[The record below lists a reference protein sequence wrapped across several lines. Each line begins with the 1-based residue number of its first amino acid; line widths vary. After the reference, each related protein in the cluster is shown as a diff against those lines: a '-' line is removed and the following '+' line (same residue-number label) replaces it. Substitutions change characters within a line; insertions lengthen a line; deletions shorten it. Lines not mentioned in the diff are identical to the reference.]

1 MNRFAL
7 EALPSTSPYK
17 DLIFGD
23 VRVEER
29 KAFFGYEICVR
40 FLYTD
45 DVREV
50 EDVFKRLK

>member
-7 EALPSTSPYK
+7 EALPLTSPYK

-23 VRVEER
+23 VGVEER

-45 DVREV
+45 DIE
-50 EDVFKRLK
+50 RLKTFSRD